1 VLEIDPMPGA
11 DIPPPN
17 ANLVLW
23 RASVMAFITVCGRRK
38 AEKFLRVMAEQLAAE
53 ENLSS
58 VFQIRPNSEHL
69 NVRQARRE
77 AAELL
82 RRYLPLFLASLR
94 K

>member
-1 VLEIDPMPGA
+1 MPESNLVPSP
-11 DIPPPN
+11 DLPPPS

-38 AEKFLRVMAEQLAAE
+38 AEKFLRIMAEQLAAE

-69 NVRQARRE
+69 AVRQARRE
-77 AAELL
+77 AAEVF
-82 RRYLPLFLASLR
+82 RRFLPLFLASLR
-94 K
+94 R

>member
-1 VLEIDPMPGA
+1 MPETLLTSSENVPA
-11 DIPPPN
+11 PS
-17 ANLVLW
+17 AVLVLW

-38 AEKFLRVMAEQLAAE
+38 AERFLEVMTRQLADE

-58 VFQIRPNSEHL
+58 VFQIRPNTEQAA
-69 NVRQARRE
+69 VRQARRE
-77 AAELL
+77 AAELF